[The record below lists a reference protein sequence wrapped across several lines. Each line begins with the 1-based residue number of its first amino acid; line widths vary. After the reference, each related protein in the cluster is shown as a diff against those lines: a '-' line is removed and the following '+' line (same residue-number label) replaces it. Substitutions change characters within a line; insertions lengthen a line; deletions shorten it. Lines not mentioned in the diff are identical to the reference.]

1 MYYMLEC
8 YGPME
13 FERQA
18 IASEPTEEMVS
29 WMRGLTIE
37 TPLPTPIEVEMDG
50 DGIMMPMFKR
60 GILLFRDDLIQAMES
75 AGVDNMDYYDTV
87 LIDPV
92 ANVRYDNY
100 KAVNII
106 GLVAAADL
114 QKSKYTAPSGVPMID
129 TNFDS
134 VVIDEE
140 KAMGLL
146 MFRMAECVSAIVI
159 HEKVKDYIEQAGI
172 KYLDFIK
179 PKKWFG

>member
-1 MYYMLEC
+1 MYYILEC
-8 YGPME
+8 YGPIDR
-13 FERQA
+13 ERQA
-18 IASEPTEEMVS
+18 INRAPQEHS
-29 WMRGLTIE
+29 WVTGQGLDSPPE
-37 TPLPTPIEVEMDG
+37 KPLEITMDG
-50 DGIMMPMFKR
+50 DGIMMPMFDR

-75 AGVDNMDYYDTV
+75 AGVDNLDCYDTV

-92 ANVRYDNY
+92 AKVQYDNY

-114 QKSKYTAPSGVPMID
+114 TKSEYTAPSGAALID
-129 TNFDS
+129 TDFDS

-159 HEKVKDYIEQAGI
+159 HEKVKNYIEQAGI
-172 KYLDFIK
+172 KYLDFIQ
-179 PKKWFG
+179 PESWFG